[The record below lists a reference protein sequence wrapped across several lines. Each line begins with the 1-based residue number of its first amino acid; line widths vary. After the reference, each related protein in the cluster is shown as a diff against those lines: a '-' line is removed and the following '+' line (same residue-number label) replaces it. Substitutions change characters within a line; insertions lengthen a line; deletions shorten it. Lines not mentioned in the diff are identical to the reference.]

1 MAAAAAPTITPVL
14 VPPLVEDGV
23 GEVDAKP
30 ATLPLLG
37 VVKMRVV
44 DGW

>member
-30 ATLPLLG
+30 ATPLLG

-44 DGW
+44 DGC